1 MNAPFENRVG
11 GRENL
16 TLLDYPN
23 HLSAILFYNGCN
35 LRCPYCYNPSLVNNK
50 IGVMD
55 SEEIVSFLKNRQ
67 GKLDG
72 IVFSGGE
79 CTVWGSKLLDDIK
92 FVKEIGYKVKID
104 TNGIN
109 CQFVID
115 AINEGLID
123 YVALDI
129 KAPRIGTSCFKFV
142 NNPDKLAN
150 PWILLQWLITM
161 KKIPFETRTTI
172 HPDVTDEQEASLL
185 LKELAE
191 VGVKKH
197 YFQFFFETGETLG
210 NVNQMPRYF
219 NMSKVDTH
227 GVEVELR
234 NKEGNERRKK
244 FEEAGLTCGGTE
256 Q

>member
-1 MNAPFENRVG
+1 MEK
-11 GRENL
+11 L
-16 TLLDYPN
+16 TLLDFPN

-35 LRCPYCYNPSLVNNK
+35 LRCPYCYNPSLVKNE
-50 IGVMD
+50 IGVID
-55 SEEIVSFLKNRQ
+55 SEEIISFLKNRQ

-79 CTVWGSKLLDDIK
+79 CTIWGSKLLDDIK
-92 FVKEIGYKVKID
+92 AVKEMRYKVKLD

-129 KAPRIGTSCFKFV
+129 KVARTGTSFFKFV

-172 HPDVTDEQEASLL
+172 HPDVTNEQDISLL
-185 LKELAE
+185 LADLKN
-191 VGVKKH
+191 VGLNQKH

-210 NVNQMPRYF
+210 NVSQTPRYF
-219 NMSKVDTH
+219 DMSKVDAH
-227 GVEVELR
+227 GIEVELR
-234 NKEGNERRKK
+234 NKESNERRKK
-244 FEEAGLTCGGTE
+244 FEENRIRTSA
-256 Q
+256 